1 MIEKI
6 KFTTHHPSENYSADK
21 SFPHLKERISASTPK
36 RRLHWWKYAAAAA
49 SIAVLFTIWQY
60 GIRQPADNQLQT
72 YEYSAQSEREQ
83 FLLPDGS
90 LVWLNA
96 ESRLTYTDA
105 FGKKTREATL
115 TGEAY
120 FEVTKDAQRPF
131 RVYIN
136 ESRIEVLGTVFNIR
150 AYPDEHEIVTTL
162 VEGSVR
168 FGKTPSDIKGII
180 LKPEQQLSFDKDN
193 ESFVVHTVDCS
204 PYIAWKDG
212 RLIFRQTPVKEAFV
226 IIEQTFGIK
235 ITSTNTLLDNRKI
248 TGNFGADETPEQILS
263 VMQELLP
270 FTFEIEADTIIIK

>member
-6 KFTTHHPSENYSADK
+6 KFTTRHPSENYSANK
-21 SFPHLKERISASTPK
+21 SFPHLKERISATAPK
-36 RRLHWWKYAAAAA
+36 RRLQWWKYAAAAA

-60 GIRQPADNQLQT
+60 GIRQPAENQLKT
-72 YEYSAQSEREQ
+72 YEYGAHSERER

-105 FGKKTREATL
+105 FDTKTREAKL

-120 FEVTKDAQRPF
+120 FEVTKDARRPF
-131 RVYIN
+131 TVHVN
-136 ESRIEVLGTVFNIR
+136 ESRVEVLGTVFNVR

-168 FGKTPSDIKGII
+168 FGKTPSDMQGII
-180 LKPEQQLSFDKDN
+180 LKPEQQLFFYKDN
-193 ESFVVHTVDCS
+193 ESAVVRSVDCS
-204 PYIAWKDG
+204 PYISWKDG
-212 RLIFRQTPVKEAFV
+212 RLVFRQTPVKEAFA
-226 IIEQTFGIK
+226 IMEQTFGIK
-235 ITSTNTLLDNRKI
+235 ITTTNTLLDNRKI
-248 TGNFGADETPEQILS
+248 TGNFGADEKPEHVLS

-270 FTFEIEADTIIIK
+270 FMFEVKADTIIIK

>member
-6 KFTTHHPSENYSADK
+6 KFTTRHPSENYSADK
-21 SFPHLKERISASTPK
+21 SFPHLKERISASAPK
-36 RRLHWWKYAAAAA
+36 RRLQWWKYAAAAA

-60 GIRQPADNQLQT
+60 GIRQPAENQVQT
-72 YEYSAQSEREQ
+72 YEYGAQGEREQ

-105 FGKKTREATL
+105 FDTKTRETKL

-131 RVYIN
+131 TVHIN
-136 ESRIEVLGTVFNIR
+136 ESRVEVLGTVFNIR
-150 AYPDEHEIVTTL
+150 AYSDEPEIITTL

-168 FGKTPSDIKGII
+168 FGKTSSDMLGII
-180 LKPEQQLSFDKDN
+180 LKPEQQLFFDKDN
-193 ESFVVHTVDCS
+193 ESVVVRDVDCS
-204 PYIAWKDG
+204 TYIAWKDG
-212 RLIFRQTPVKEAFV
+212 RLIFRQTPVIEAFA

-248 TGNFGADETPEQILS
+248 TGNFGADETPAHILS
-263 VMQELLP
+263 VMQDLLP